1 MRANKYTGFSVEE
14 EDEMT
19 VANENE
25 KSAYFFHKRLDP
37 DPRKMG
43 ILSATEMK

>member
-1 MRANKYTGFSVEE
+1 MRANKYTGFSAEK

-25 KSAYFFHKRLDP
+25 KLAYLFHKRLDP
-37 DPRKMG
+37 DPRKMVV
-43 ILSATEMK
+43 ISATEIK